1 MASSKKREK
10 KKMKKFLF
18 AVLFMIL
25 GGLLVAVGFGISI
38 DQVTDAVTD
47 AARYEDRISE
57 LEDINEEPLEGV
69 MIATGRYFIVY
80 VTFVEGYVTEVKL
93 CNLETG
99 VCELDDE
106 DGQGL
111 DIWYQG
117 EYPWMLMEL
126 NAFLVERETAYEAE
140 QALEDGGE

>member
-1 MASSKKREK
+1 
-10 KKMKKFLF
+10 MKKFLF

-25 GGLLVAVGFGISI
+25 GGLLTFIGFALASDGQLGLAIDVGFLESRV
-38 DQVTDAVTD
+38 DDLEEDAH
-47 AARYEDRISE
+47 
-57 LEDINEEPLEGV
+57 EPLEGV

-80 VTFVEGYVTEVKL
+80 VTFVEGYITEVKL

-99 VCELDDE
+99 ICELDDE